1 MFTILVPVYNE
12 AEALDDLKNAL
23 LDYLKIA
30 ALPTTVLFIDDGS
43 SDESLNLIQ
52 SYSESCK
59 VFQYI
64 SLENNCGLSAALKAG
79 IDHTKTEYLG
89 YIDAD
94 LQTKPEDFNL
104 LLSFLPEYD
113 FITGIRVNRQDSFIK
128 KISSK
133 IANTV
138 RNWFTKDGLKDTN
151 CPLKVIKTSVAKKIP
166 FYKGAHRFLPALVML
181 QNVSVKAIEIPH
193 YRRIKGYS
201 KFGISNRLGTSLI
214 FCFIYLWMKRN
225 KITYT
230 ITKQD

>member
-30 ALPTTVLFIDDGS
+30 ALPTMVLFINDGS

-52 SYSESCK
+52 SYSESYK

-64 SLENNCGLSAALKAG
+64 SLENNRGLSTALKAG

-151 CPLKVIKTSVAKKIP
+151 CPLKVIKTNVAKKIP

>member
-104 LLSFLPEYD
+104 LQR
-113 FITGIRVNRQDSFIK
+113 G
-128 KISSK
+128 KI
-133 IANTV
+133 
-138 RNWFTKDGLKDTN
+138 
-151 CPLKVIKTSVAKKIP
+151 
-166 FYKGAHRFLPALVML
+166 
-181 QNVSVKAIEIPH
+181 
-193 YRRIKGYS
+193 
-201 KFGISNRLGTSLI
+201 
-214 FCFIYLWMKRN
+214 
-225 KITYT
+225 
-230 ITKQD
+230 